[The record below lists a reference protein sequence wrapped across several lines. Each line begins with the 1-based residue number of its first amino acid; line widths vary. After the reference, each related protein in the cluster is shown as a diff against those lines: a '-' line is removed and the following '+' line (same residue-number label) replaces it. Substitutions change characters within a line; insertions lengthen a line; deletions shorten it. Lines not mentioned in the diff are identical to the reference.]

1 MVTMDDYAESVEI
14 TWCPGCGNFLIIRA
28 LKMAFVEL
36 GIEPHEVLLVSGI
49 GQAAKL
55 PHYMKCNVINGLH
68 GRTLSYATGAKIANR
83 NLIVIATSGD
93 GDLYGEGGNHF
104 IHTIRRN
111 PDITVI
117 AHNNQVYGLTKGQA
131 SPTSDLGF
139 VTRLQTGGVILSPFN
154 PIAFAISANTS
165 FVSRGFAGD
174 IEHLSKLIQTA
185 IQHKGFSLVDVLQPC
200 ISFNRVNTF
209 AWYRD
214 RVYKLEDDYDPTDKI
229 TAFQKSQGCSL
240 RSPTTSSYGGDKIP
254 IGVICK
260 HARPTYEEQTPALKD
275 GPLFKAEVDY
285 KLLDNLL
292 EEFMRLSKKSN

>member
-1 MVTMDDYAESVEI
+1 MVTMDDYQESI
-14 TWCPGCGNFLIIRA
+14 DNTWCPGCGNFLIIRA
-28 LKMAFVEL
+28 LKMALVEL

-68 GRTLSYATGAKIANR
+68 GRTLSYATGAKIANHD
-83 NLIVIATSGD
+83 LPVIATSGD

-131 SPTSDLGF
+131 SPTSELEF

-154 PIAFAISANTS
+154 PIAFAISANAS

-174 IEHLSKLIQTA
+174 INHLSELIQVA
-185 IQHKGFSLVDVLQPC
+185 IQHKGLALVDVLQPC
-200 ISFNRVNTF
+200 VSFNRVNTF
-209 AWYRD
+209 TWYRD

-229 TAFQKSQGCSL
+229 AAFEKSQEW
-240 RSPTTSSYGGDKIP
+240 GDKIP
-254 IGVICK
+254 IGVIYK
-260 HARPTYEEQTPALKD
+260 QDRPTFEEQLPALKN
-275 GPLFKAEVDY
+275 GPLLKGEVDY
-285 KLLDNLL
+285 NLLDNLL
-292 EEFMRLSKKSN
+292 EEFM

>member
-1 MVTMDDYAESVEI
+1 MVTMDDYQGIDTA
-14 TWCPGCGNFLIIRA
+14 WCLGCGNFLILRA
-28 LKMAFVEL
+28 LKMALVEL
-36 GIEPHEVLLVSGI
+36 GIEPHEVLLASGI

-55 PHYMKCNVINGLH
+55 PHYTKANVINGLH
-68 GRTLSYATGAKIANR
+68 GRTLSYATGAKIANHE
-83 NLIVIATSGD
+83 LIVIATSGD

-139 VTRLQTGGVILSPFN
+139 VTRLQTQGVILAPFN
-154 PIAFAISANTS
+154 PIALAISADAS

-174 IEHLSKLIQTA
+174 MNHLSKLIREA
-185 IQHKGFSLVDVLQPC
+185 IGHKGFSLIDVLQPC

-214 RVYKLEDDYDPTDKI
+214 RVYKLDDDYAPTDKV
-229 TAFQKSQGCSL
+229 TAFQKAQEW
-240 RSPTTSSYGGDKIP
+240 GDKIP
-254 IGVICK
+254 IGVIYK
-260 HARPTYEEQTPALKD
+260 QDRPIFEEQLPALKE
-275 GPLFKAEVDY
+275 GPLFKGEVDHS
-285 KLLDNLL
+285 LLDNLL
-292 EEFMRLSKKSN
+292 ETFM